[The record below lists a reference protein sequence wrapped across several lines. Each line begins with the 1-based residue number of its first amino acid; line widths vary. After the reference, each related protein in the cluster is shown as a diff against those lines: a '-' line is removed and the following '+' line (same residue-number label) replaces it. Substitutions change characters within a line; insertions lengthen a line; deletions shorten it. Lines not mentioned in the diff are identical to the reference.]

1 MEWTWM
7 RYVHC
12 STAPTSATTATTLI
26 WPLNAAH
33 KARLTRW
40 LLADRS
46 SPIPIWSSACGTAS
60 NWLSHHPSPTTAVA
74 PKAIPTGPRPPTD
87 WVVGELST
95 SIATESPSVADDS
108 TQAKEEVWLSIF
120 LDRKS
125 TRLKS

>member
-1 MEWTWM
+1 MPH
-7 RYVHC
+7 Y
-12 STAPTSATTATTLI
+12 APTQRSSDI
-26 WPLNAAH
+26 

-87 WVVGELST
+87 WVVGGLST

-120 LDRKS
+120 LLQQELRYV
-125 TRLKS
+125 